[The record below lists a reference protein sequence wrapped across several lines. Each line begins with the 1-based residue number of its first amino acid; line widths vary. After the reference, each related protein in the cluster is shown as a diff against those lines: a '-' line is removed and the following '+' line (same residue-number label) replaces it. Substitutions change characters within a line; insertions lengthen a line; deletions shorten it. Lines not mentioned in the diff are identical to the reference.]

1 MGNCSLNSIC
11 FLVFCTSLLILT
23 SSHSYPDVVALFVF
37 GDSLYDVGN
46 NNYLKNATVRLNITP
61 YGETFFKHPTGRASD
76 GRLIP
81 DFIAEFAKLPLIPPY
96 LQAGGNHQF
105 RNGVNF
111 ASGGAGALV
120 ETNQGLVMDLKT
132 QLSNFKN
139 LEKQLRQKLG
149 ASEVKTLLST
159 AVYMFSIGTN
169 DYLSPIFTNST
180 VLQSYSREERVKMV
194 IGNITTVIQEVYKIG
209 GRKFGISNLIA
220 LGCVPVMRALKL
232 ATAGGSGCLDEATVL
247 AKLHNKGIPKAFK
260 ELESQLKGFTYS
272 IFDAYK
278 AANERLNNPSK
289 YGFKEVKMAC
299 CGSGPY
305 RGSFTCGRKG
315 YQLCDDVSQY
325 IFFDAIHPTEKAN
338 YQYANLKW
346 NGSTK
351 IIKPHN
357 LKSLFEK

>member
-1 MGNCSLNSIC
+1 M
-11 FLVFCTSLLILT
+11 
-23 SSHSYPDVVALFVF
+23 
-37 GDSLYDVGN
+37 
-46 NNYLKNATVRLNITP
+46 
-61 YGETFFKHPTGRASD
+61 HPTGRASD

-96 LQAGGNHQF
+96 LQPGDNHQF
-105 RNGVNF
+105 INGVNF

-120 ETNQGLVMDLKT
+120 QTNQGYVIDLKT

-149 ASEVKTLLST
+149 ASEVKTLLTT
-159 AVYMFSIGTN
+159 AVYMFSIGSN
-169 DYLSPIFTNST
+169 DYFVPFTANST
-180 VLQSYSREERVKMV
+180 VLKSYSREEYVKMV

-209 GRKFGISNLIA
+209 GRKFGLLNLAA
-220 LGCVPVMRALKL
+220 LGCIPAMRALKL
-232 ATAGGSGCLDEATVL
+232 ASAGSCGCMDEVTVL
-247 AKLHNKGIPKAFK
+247 AKLHNRAIPKAFK
-260 ELESQLKGFTYS
+260 ELKSQLKGFTYS
-272 IFDAYK
+272 IFDFYTVT
-278 AANERLNNPSK
+278 NERLNNPSK

-305 RGSFTCGRKG
+305 RGSFTCGQKG

-325 IFFDAIHPTEKAN
+325 LFFDAVHPTEKAN
-338 YQYANLKW
+338 HQLAELMW

-351 IIKPHN
+351 FVKPYN